1 MQYSQ
6 FQKAINL
13 AKKTG
18 DRVIVF
24 DAAKPDSAY
33 VVMGLNE
40 YERLVLG
47 RSEVRNLTEDQLLD
61 KINRDIAIWKSEN
74 EFESIDSKFGGYN
87 FNKREEIGNI
97 GNRRNVI
104 EDMYKEDLSS
114 PGLRDMEKGLGKK
127 LGSRSHW
134 SIPQE
139 RKQAAEEV
147 ISEEDRQY
155 LEEITF

>member
-24 DAAKPDSAY
+24 DGSHSDSAY
-33 VVMGLNE
+33 AVMSLDE

-74 EFESIDSKFGGYN
+74 EFESIDSKFGSYN
-87 FNKREEIGNI
+87 FEKEEIGK
-97 GNRRNVI
+97 RRNVI
-104 EDMYKEDLSS
+104 EDMYKDDLSS
-114 PGLRDMEKGLGKK
+114 PGLRDIKKSSEKR

-134 SIPQE
+134 SIPPD

-147 ISEEDRQY
+147 INEEDRQY